1 MVQYLSSLN
10 ELKYLVVAGYST
22 LILFLLRKI
31 HGFVERTGSSVC
43 GNWKQNGHIFKMPQ
57 MILLATNIS
66 NDEFDKAKSACF
78 SDTVMMKP
86 LRTSMVGACLQQVLG
101 TGKKRQPGKE
111 MPDGSTSV

>member
-1 MVQYLSSLN
+1 MKKNFPQSF
-10 ELKYLVVAGYST
+10 
-22 LILFLLRKI
+22 IMF
-31 HGFVERTGSSVC
+31 GFKV
-43 GNWKQNGHIFKMPQ
+43 
-57 MILLATNIS
+57 TNIS